1 MSHCLWAPESK
12 SDAHRITE
20 ALSDKINNY
29 YGNKCPYFLAILFSE
44 GLFCS
49 KLYAHAR
56 AHTHT
61 HTHTHIYTHTYIHTQ
76 ITKISFMGGGNT
88 TSVSPVPPSLPY
100 PSVESIDK
108 GKAHFPEERKPPFFW
123 MPMHPISSK

>member
-1 MSHCLWAPESK
+1 MKKKHKGLQYFQQSKEGGRRREIIELWVSHCLWAPESK

-61 HTHTHIYTHTYIHTQ
+61 HTHTYIYTHIHTY
-76 ITKISFMGGGNT
+76 TDN
-88 TSVSPVPPSLPY
+88 
-100 PSVESIDK
+100 
-108 GKAHFPEERKPPFFW
+108 
-123 MPMHPISSK
+123 